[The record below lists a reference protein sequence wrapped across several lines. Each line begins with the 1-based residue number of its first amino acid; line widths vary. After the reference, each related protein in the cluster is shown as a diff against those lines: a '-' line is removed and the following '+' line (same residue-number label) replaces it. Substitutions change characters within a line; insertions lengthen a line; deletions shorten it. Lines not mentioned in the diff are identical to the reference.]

1 MTPACQPPGCGS
13 WWGLVRF
20 WMATL
25 WQCMRSHGKEYW
37 AYERQTLTM
46 WGWDWQSVHEASVSD
61 KLWSCEASV
70 TDKLWSCVASMTDK
84 VWSCE
89 ASVTNYGHVRLLWQ
103 TNWSCEASV
112 TDKLWSCE
120 ASVTDSG
127 HVWLLWQTNSGHVRL
142 QWQTNYGHV
151 RLWLE
156 SLKAILTDPATAI
169 RNAPFNVTLQGKMAK
184 PWRFWNKFVSESSPW
199 VMVGCQ
205 NPLYSLGS
213 KPTFIIKLNVRI
225 PQGQCYS
232 IGSCQNQWGIE
243 ISFARTPRVV
253 LTVKSHNFVWN
264 ESHF

>member
-1 MTPACQPPGCGS
+1 M
-13 WWGLVRF
+13 WGF
-20 WMATL
+20 
-25 WQCMRSHGKEYW
+25 YD
-37 AYERQTLTM
+37 RQTMVMWDFCDRQTMVM
-46 WGWDWQSVHEASVSD
+46 WGFCDRQTMVMWGFCDRQTMVMWGFCD
-61 KLWSCEASV
+61 KL
-70 TDKLWSCVASMTDK
+70 
-84 VWSCE
+84 WSCE